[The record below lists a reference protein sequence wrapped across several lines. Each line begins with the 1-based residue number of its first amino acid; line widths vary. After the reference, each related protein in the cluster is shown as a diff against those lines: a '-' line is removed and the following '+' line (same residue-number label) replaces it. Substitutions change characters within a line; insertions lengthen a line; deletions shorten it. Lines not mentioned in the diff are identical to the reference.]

1 MTGSP
6 TDDPRPTRTPESA
19 DERSTT
25 ERAPTGHPVAES
37 GVPSAEAAEPS
48 AVNPTPTVPAVSGQP
63 EPVSEPEPE
72 REPGV
77 RVADVVDRRTVRQ
90 APRFGR
96 FILAGVALGAVFAFL
111 LAFLTPPSQYAW
123 SDLFWILFLG
133 LGFFFGI
140 VAAGLAVVL
149 DRRSLARR
157 EARTAPRH
165 TPPAA

>member
-6 TDDPRPTRTPESA
+6 LDDPRPARTPDSA
-19 DERSTT
+19 AER
-25 ERAPTGHPVAES
+25 P
-37 GVPSAEAAEPS
+37 AAEP
-48 AVNPTPTVPAVSGQP
+48 VPAAASTDAAPVGTAPAVPGVSAP
-63 EPVSEPEPE
+63 PEPEPGPEPRPE
-72 REPGV
+72 RNPENGPPEPEPGV

-96 FILAGVALGAVFAFL
+96 FILAGVALGAVLALL
-111 LAFLTPPSQYAW
+111 LAFLTPPSQYAR

-133 LGFFFGI
+133 IGFICGI
-140 VAAGLAVVL
+140 AAAGLAVVL

-157 EARTAPRH
+157 EARTAARR